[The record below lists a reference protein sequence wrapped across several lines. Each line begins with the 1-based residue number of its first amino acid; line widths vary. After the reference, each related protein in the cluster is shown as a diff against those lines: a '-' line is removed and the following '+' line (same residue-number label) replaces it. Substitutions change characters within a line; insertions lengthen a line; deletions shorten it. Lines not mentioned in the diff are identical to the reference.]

1 MIRKKVLVDS
11 NWEGDTGI
19 GRLYRE
25 VMTRKPDIVQ
35 NVPLIQF
42 KNPAGLLAPFHLSQ
56 RIRDSEA
63 DVFYSP
69 TFIPPLYSKMPFVFT
84 IHDLM
89 HLFFYSRMHKEY
101 YRWVI
106 GPLAKKAKKI
116 ITVSEYSKSLLVE
129 KLGIPPDL
137 IRVIYNGVGEN
148 FLQNQREYEMDRPY
162 FLYVGNRR
170 NYKNIPAMLEAFSQA
185 DIPQDFVFAL
195 SGHPD
200 PEMDALIR
208 SLGIETR
215 VRFLG
220 MIPEADLPAVYK
232 GAHATLFVSKMEG
245 FGLPVIES
253 MASGTPVLTS
263 SETSLPEI
271 AGGAAVCVSPDEV
284 RAIRQGIEM
293 LVKDEKT
300 YLSCVEKG
308 LSRARDFSW
317 EKTAAQTW
325 ETILE

>member
-263 SETSLPEI
+263 SESSLPEI

-284 RAIRQGIEM
+284 WAIRQGIEM

>member
-89 HLFFYSRMHKEY
+89 HLFFYSRMHREY

-263 SETSLPEI
+263 SESSLPEI
-271 AGGAAVCVSPDEV
+271 AGGAAVCVSPDKV
-284 RAIRQGIEM
+284 SHIQQGIEM